1 MGITLPQTNPP
12 PRSSMPDASRSDKLL
27 DLRTGR
33 DRPAI
38 GGGDQAK
45 SLRNRLTR
53 MKERRATTK
62 ESRRQL
68 TPPEKTAGD
77 SGRNRVG

>member
-1 MGITLPQTNPP
+1 MPQNAT
-12 PRSSMPDASRSDKLL
+12 SFWTCEPDVIARV
-27 DLRTGR
+27 
-33 DRPAI
+33 

-53 MKERRATTK
+53 MKVMLATMKERRATTK